1 MQEERVDPRLSTAE
15 ELAEGVRQAQT
26 LFKLNHTMP
35 YTDEY
40 NALAKKL
47 FGHDVFADGGHSR

>member
-1 MQEERVDPRLSTAE
+1 MEAERVDPFKSSPQE
-15 ELAEGVRQAQT
+15 FAEGVRQAQV

-40 NALAKKL
+40 NELVKEL
-47 FGHDVFADGGHSR
+47 FGNGIGGGASIR